1 MAADSETTVTYG
13 CSVVLRPASFFAEAE
28 TILSASGFVN
38 NDLFCVEPAARAGSL
53 SNDHIFRIV
62 PKLESHGCAAWQC
75 ILADR

>member
-1 MAADSETTVTYG
+1 MAADNETTVTYG

-38 NDLFCVEPAARAGSL
+38 NDLFCVRPEEAGSF

-62 PKLESHGCAAWQC
+62 PKLECAVA
-75 ILADR
+75 